1 MFRTVPKSGPRIFLE
16 YHSCRLDIHK
26 AKKYLVSNQ
35 KISMKLQEISLTIR
49 TYAVE
54 TSVFFLDLQ
63 SRIISF
69 ALLSSPFPLLSLFL
83 YHFLLHSLP
92 YHPSSPPF
100 FIPWSNNKFILYI
113 KVCEASI
120 EAKHLPF
127 FTFYDILS
135 RINLSENKFMKTVIF
150 ITNNYIYN
158 SFKLLEY
165 L

>member
-63 SRIISF
+63 PRIISF
-69 ALLSSPFPLLSLFL
+69 PLLSSPFPLLSLFL